1 MDPIAPSVVLFKRGE
16 QACRRVSK
24 SNFRSFVAFVIL
36 TCGLE
41 TGCLHESQ
49 LANHSTVRLRSCRS
63 LHENVAC
70 LAACGISVQQVA
82 LMPCSLAQRLQK
94 KEPASSSVGL
104 GSRSISNEAKNAM
117 CRLPA
122 SDVCVLGLRH
132 CNSRMHEAAVKRR
145 RSDLHV
151 PQRGIVGFSCRLR
164 VQQTFNF
171 TSYCT
176 YATVRTA
183 CAPVGGVQVIAWQV
197 PWGTT

>member
-132 CNSRMHEAAVKRR
+132 SNSRLHEAAVERC
-145 RSDLHV
+145 DLHV
-151 PQRGIVGFSCRLR
+151 PQTVAVGLSSRLR

-176 YATVRTA
+176 YATLLRA
-183 CAPVGGVQVIAWQV
+183 YAPVGGVQVIAWQV
-197 PWGTT
+197 PCSTT